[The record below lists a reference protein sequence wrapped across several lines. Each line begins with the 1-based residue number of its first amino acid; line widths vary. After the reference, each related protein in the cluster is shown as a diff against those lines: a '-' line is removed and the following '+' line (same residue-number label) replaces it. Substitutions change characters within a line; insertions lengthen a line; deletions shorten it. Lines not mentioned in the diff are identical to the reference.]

1 VTEQTA
7 KMSAEKVVLG
17 FGTEVEECKMSG
29 ERLSCLYA
37 EQEKPEPVEMMV
49 LVNKHFKVIL
59 CQQLTYP
66 KLLKTY

>member
-1 VTEQTA
+1 
-7 KMSAEKVVLG
+7 MSAMKAQIR

-49 LVNKHFKVIL
+49 LVSN
-59 CQQLTYP
+59 
-66 KLLKTY
+66 